1 MSERTREKAL
11 EEATRWFAR
20 LRRDHVSDSERAAFE
35 AWRAENLAHRRAYDE
50 ISGLWSMM
58 DGLEP
63 QPRPL
68 HCRQPGRVPRLAGAL
83 VASLL
88 LIVTALY
95 VAGSAFDIGPWG
107 LPHYRTTLGE
117 QRTVTLRDGSR
128 VHLNTQTDMTVAFY
142 DVERHVRLRSG
153 EALFEVAPDPDRPF
167 IVDAGA
173 GRVHVTGTQFNI
185 RLDGEAAA
193 VTVIEGHVDVSRRLD
208 DHGPSAQLVAGEGVL
223 VDAAGV
229 SQVAAVDIASVT
241 AWREGRLV
249 FRGTPLRRV
258 VADLNR
264 YFVPEIRIGDP
275 SLADLRLTAVI
286 RLDDRNAILEALE
299 ATLPV
304 DVVTLPNGLSVL
316 TERRKSGSS

>member
-1 MSERTREKAL
+1 MSDETREKAL

-20 LRRDHVSDSERAAFE
+20 LRRDDVSDSDRAAFE
-35 AWRAENLAHRRAYDE
+35 AWRSENLAHRRAFDE

-63 QPRPL
+63 QPRPARSRL
-68 HCRQPGRVPRLAGAL
+68 PGRVPRLAGAL

-88 LIVTALY
+88 LVVAGLY

-107 LPHYRTTLGE
+107 LPHYRTALGE

-128 VHLNTQTDMTVAFY
+128 VYLNTQTDMAVAFY

-153 EALFEVAPDPDRPF
+153 EALFEVAHDPDRPF

-208 DHGPSAQLVAGEGVL
+208 DRGPSAQLVAGEGAL

-229 SQVAAVDIASVT
+229 SEVKPVDVASIT

-249 FRGTPLRRV
+249 FRGTPLQQV

-264 YFVPEIRIGDP
+264 YFAPEIRIGDR
-275 SLADLRLTAVI
+275 SL
-286 RLDDRNAILEALE
+286 E
-299 ATLPV
+299 
-304 DVVTLPNGLSVL
+304 
-316 TERRKSGSS
+316 